1 MRSWGDGRG
10 VRARWDGWGAGDS
23 GRGARRPE
31 AAAEAAEAAETVVSQ
46 AWPDGARPRMVR
58 GTISTEP
65 SDAGSKVKLPN
76 ATGPVPG
83 SPTWLSDTV
92 RSNRSRSHFSP
103 AVKRSSPA
111 GSVIRAASPQPT
123 SPQPRRTHA
132 RGDAGGTW
140 ASRSPGSSMGTV
152 RTTRLPGSGAA
163 CPGTGAG
170 RGSPGAT
177 SFPSALIATD
187 FTGSQCNPT
196 DSPVV
201 SRVCRLSPW
210 WPSGAWPIG
219 AGRGPAGRAIPVID
233 PDEPGGAGSV
243 TRG

>member
-1 MRSWGDGRG
+1 MQGRPGPGALRWGGRVCVPVG
-10 VRARWDGWGAGDS
+10 RKGPVCPVRERTGLAYPGRRAVPDLASPVGQAGPAPDRRRAGDS
-23 GRGARRPE
+23 GGGGRRRRR
-31 AAAEAAEAAETVVSQ
+31 AETVVSQ

-65 SDAGSKVKLPN
+65 SDAGSKVKLAN

-132 RGDAGGTW
+132 RGDPGGTW

-152 RTTRLPGSGAA
+152 RTTRLPGSGAP

-196 DSPVV
+196 DVPVV
-201 SRVCRLSPW
+201 SRVCRLSP
-210 WPSGAWPIG
+210 
-219 AGRGPAGRAIPVID
+219 
-233 PDEPGGAGSV
+233 
-243 TRG
+243 